1 MKPVTYILLLLVLG
15 GTSCRDKCEGTQSEI
30 QALMKDLYKKKITF
44 PTEIEIL
51 KDSSVLRSNNVEI
64 RPMKKFTI
72 VHFFTAD
79 CDKCVNEL
87 LKIQSSLKKIG
98 KESNVD
104 FMFIT
109 SAPTKVYV
117 LDAIKK
123 TNFSYPIY
131 YEKRYYSFKTINKLP
146 LADELY
152 NTMLLNSKNET
163 ILFGA
168 FYDNN
173 KAENLY
179 LKAIKCDL

>member
-1 MKPVTYILLLLVLG
+1 MKSVSYILLLLVFFG
-15 GTSCRDKCEGTQSEI
+15 MSCRDKCENTQSEI
-30 QALMKDLYKKKITF
+30 QSLMKDLYKKKINF
-44 PTEIEIL
+44 PTEMEIL
-51 KDSSVLRSNNVEI
+51 KDSSVLNSNTVEI
-64 RPMKKFTI
+64 KLSKKFTI

-87 LKIQSSLKKIG
+87 LKIQSSLNKIG
-98 KESNVD
+98 KDTNVD
-104 FMFIT
+104 FMFIA

-123 TNFSYPIY
+123 THFSYPVY

-146 LADELY
+146 LSDELY

-168 FYDNN
+168 FYDNK

-179 LKAIKCDL
+179 LKAIECDL